1 MPECDYCGSDELAY
15 ELSSDKGPVIRCIEC
30 LAIEQIQQQVSLPFD
45 AWIDQDDIEPIDNP
59 DDPLE
64 ESFDPRWHDY
74 KTVRAWSRILAR
86 LKDDS
91 PILERDP
98 DAPGAVFED
107 TREFVT
113 NIMGSDAHKSP
124 SELRD

>member
-1 MPECDYCGSDELAY
+1 MPECGYCGTDELTY
-15 ELSSDKGPVIRCIEC
+15 ELSSDKGPVVRCIEC
-30 LAIEQIQQQVSLPFD
+30 LAIEQVQQQFSLPFD
-45 AWIDQDDIEPIDNP
+45 VWIDQDNIEPTDHE

-74 KTVRAWSRILAR
+74 KTAQAWSKILAR

-91 PILERDP
+91 PIIKEDP
-98 DAPGAVFED
+98 DTYGTVFED

-113 NIMGSDAHKSP
+113 NVMGADAHKKP
-124 SELRD
+124 SELRE